1 MVEDVKN
8 KKKMDKLE
16 ENIEKLKKNQSKDF
30 NMLRDA
36 IFAMAKQNADLKQ
49 KCEEL
54 ENMIKKQK
62 NTEQQNVL
70 KDMKQA
76 TTSLNACVACEATKS
91 M

>member
-36 IFAMAKQNADLKQ
+36 IFAMAKRNADLKQ

-76 TTSLNACVACEATKS
+76 TTLLNACVACEATKS